1 MVVITR
7 ELIKR
12 TVESFEQQA
21 DAARINQN
29 FDIMASLRF
38 RAVTMRERL
47 SDAPS
52 MGDKLTAD

>member
-21 DAARINQN
+21 DAARTKQD
-29 FDIMASLRF
+29 FETMASFRF
-38 RAVTMRERL
+38 RAVQMRERL

-52 MGDKLTAD
+52 MVTN